1 MTDYDSPWKE
11 ALDLYFEPFM
21 AFFFPDAHAEIDWG
35 RGYELLDKELQQ
47 IAPEAELGRRA
58 VDKLV
63 KVWRHNGDER
73 WVLIHIEVQVSEEG
87 GFPKRMYVYNYR
99 VFDKYNREVVSLAVL
114 ADENPS
120 WRPSEFGYSLWGF
133 STNIRF
139 PVVKLLDYAA
149 RWQELE
155 VDPNPFAMIVL
166 AHVKTLETRHDP
178 NLRRA
183 WKVRLVK
190 GLIDRGLSAAD
201 VRGLFRFIDWVMEL
215 STELDKSYWHEI
227 HEYAEEKRMPY
238 ITTPE
243 RMGREEGVQQ
253 ARLEDIELG
262 LEARFGAKGLELL
275 PKIRQIEDGETLKAL
290 LRSLWT
296 GSSFEEFVARLE
308 EARPT
313 QGR

>member
-11 ALDLYFEPFM
+11 ALDQCFEPFM
-21 AFFFPDAHAEIDWG
+21 AFFFPEAHAEIDWG
-35 RGYELLDKELQQ
+35 REYELLDKELQQ
-47 IAPEAELGRRA
+47 IAPEAEMGRRA

-63 KVWRHNGDER
+63 KVWLRNGDER
-73 WVLIHIEVQVSEEG
+73 WVLIHVEVQVSEEG

-120 WRPSEFGYSLWGF
+120 WRPCESGYSLWGF
-133 STNIRF
+133 STNTRF
-139 PVVKLLDYAA
+139 PVVKLLDYAP

-155 VDPNPFAMIVL
+155 IDPNPFAMFVL
-166 AHVKTLETRHDP
+166 AHLKTLETQRDP
-178 NLRRA
+178 DQRRV

-190 GLIDRGLSAAD
+190 GLYDRGLSAAD
-201 VRGLFRFIDWVMEL
+201 VRGLFRFVDWL
-215 STELDKSYWHEI
+215 LDLPKDLERSYWQEVC
-227 HEYAEEKRMPY
+227 EYAEDKHMPY

-243 RMGREEGVQQ
+243 RIGMEK

-275 PKIRQIEDGETLKAL
+275 PKIRRIEDGETLKTL
-290 LRSLWT
+290 LRALWT

-308 EARPT
+308 ESRP
-313 QGR
+313 QQDR